1 MKLKRIRSIAALA
14 ALALFI
20 SVFFTDNSAARAELF
35 SWQLTP
41 ALLVFAASWLFLLLL
56 ALSLALCGRL
66 YCSVWCPSG
75 IIQEIFFRLGKAAG
89 LAKLRYVPP
98 FRSIVLLF
106 AAAVFLFIGLLSL
119 PNLLD
124 PLGWFGRLLA
134 PIVETAASLSEGMEF
149 YAGYIGLAGIGPAL
163 ALVLLV
169 IIPLFKGRW
178 FCDRACPVGM
188 ALGILGTAANRKIAI
203 KQTECVSCRAC
214 EKECPTRAIDG
225 RGQRVDNSRCVV
237 CFSCLDKC
245 PKNAIAFTSATDS
258 ESRRKALAHTGAW
271 IAAGAYLL
279 ARGWKG
285 TVSVLAADRK
295 AVIPPGA
302 GDAGRYFRSCVGCQ
316 SCVAA
321 CPVGIIKPPLPGIQP
336 ELRFNLG
343 YCQYNCQLCSE
354 ACPSGALLPLSLEE
368 KKITRIART
377 ELLLERCVVI
387 TEGTA
392 CGACAEVCPTRAL
405 SMEAV
410 PSNPDSPT
418 QPVFYP
424 DHCIGCGACLHVCP
438 AEPRAFIITG
448 LNRHE
453 LALPMRE
460 AGTAE
465 EQTTEE
471 PGMVDF
477 PF

>member
-1 MKLKRIRSIAALA
+1 MALKLIRAIVALA
-14 ALALFI
+14 VLALF
-20 SVFFTDNSAARAELF
+20 VFMFFTDNPALRAELF
-35 SWQLTP
+35 SWQVTS
-41 ALLVFAASWLFLLLL
+41 ALLVFAGSWLFFLLI

-66 YCSVWCPSG
+66 YCSVWCPAG
-75 IIQEIFFRLGKAAG
+75 IIQEIFFRIGKAAG

-98 FRSIVLLF
+98 FRSIILLF

-134 PIVETAASLSEGMEF
+134 PIAETAASLREGTEF

-163 ALVLLV
+163 ALALLV

-188 ALGILGTAANRKIAI
+188 ALGILGTAANRKIDINRA
-203 KQTECVSCRAC
+203 ECVSCRAC
-214 EKECPTRAIDG
+214 EKECPTRAINGGGKQIDH
-225 RGQRVDNSRCVV
+225 SRCIV
-237 CFSCLDKC
+237 CFSCLDSC
-245 PKNAIAFTSATDS
+245 PKSAISFASGADP
-258 ESRRKALAHTGAW
+258 ESRRRTLAHAGAW
-271 IAAGAYLL
+271 IAGGAYIL

-285 TVSVLAADRK
+285 SVSVLASDRK
-295 AVIPPGA
+295 TVVPPGA
-302 GDAGRYFRSCVGCQ
+302 GDAERYFRSCVGCQ
-316 SCVAA
+316 SCVAS

-336 ELRFNLG
+336 ELRFDLG

-354 ACPSGALLPLSLEE
+354 ACPTGALLPLPLEE

-410 PSNPDSPT
+410 LNNPDGPT

-424 DHCIGCGACLHVCP
+424 AHCVGCGACLHVCP
-438 AEPRAFIITG
+438 AEPRAFTITG
-448 LNRHE
+448 IGRHE
-453 LALPMRE
+453 YALPMRE
-460 AGTAE
+460 AGTAV
-465 EQTTEE
+465 EQAEEE
-471 PGMVDF
+471 PDLVDF